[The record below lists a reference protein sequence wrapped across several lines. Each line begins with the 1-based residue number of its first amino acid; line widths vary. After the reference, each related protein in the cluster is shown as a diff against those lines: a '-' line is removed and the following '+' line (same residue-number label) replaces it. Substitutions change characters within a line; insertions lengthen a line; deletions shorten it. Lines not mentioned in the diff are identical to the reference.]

1 MSPRRISGAAAAY
14 ATLAS
19 MQSAFGTVLVI
30 VCAVGVIVAIFL
42 LARGGRTWADYR
54 ASGLIKDSE
63 QPDPDRAGAQAAA
76 QERATEIQELVQARN
91 RRRGRRG
98 QPPLDV
104 EAQLAQLT
112 DRLPEQGRPSREAQV
127 APTAVDPELRSEI
140 RDLVMA
146 RNHRR
151 RAAGLA
157 PLDVEGEIE
166 RQILRLKDL

>member
-1 MSPRRISGAAAAY
+1 
-14 ATLAS
+14 
-19 MQSAFGTVLVI
+19 MQGAFGTVVVI

-42 LARGGRTWADYR
+42 LARGGRTWAEYR

-63 QPDPDRAGAQAAA
+63 QPVPGGAGANAAA
-76 QERATEIQELVQARN
+76 QEREAEIQELVRARN
-91 RRRGRRG
+91 RRRRRRG

-112 DRLPEQGRPSREAQV
+112 DRLRERGRPSSREPPV
-127 APTAVDPELRSEI
+127 ASSAVDPELRAEI

-157 PLDVEGEIE
+157 PLDVEAEIE
-166 RQILRLKDL
+166 RRILALHDL